1 MSMSW
6 TRWAAFV
13 FALFQVVVVYAK
25 EEAKEFKVVPN
36 SPGKVT
42 VDLDTPPI
50 PASSCTFE
58 WNSNGATPEQW
69 IAKVSGDPRSGD
81 LECEIARRGNA
92 ETYLFFVTFKVTL
105 GTSPVLDAIVHD
117 NDGALGEGDHFETDG
132 ECVQNGVNWSGG
144 TIRRIHVKSMVIS

>member
-1 MSMSW
+1 MALSW
-6 TRWAAFV
+6 ACFAAFV
-13 FALFQVVVVYAK
+13 FALLRGGLVEAK

-81 LECEIARRGNA
+81 LECEIARRGNVD
-92 ETYLFFVTFKVTL
+92 TYLFFVNFKVTL
-105 GTSPVLDAIVHD
+105 GTSPVVEAIVHD
-117 NDGALGEGDHFETDG
+117 NDGTLDEGDHFETDG
-132 ECVQNGVNWSGG
+132 ECVQNGVDWAGG